1 MAHEIEFRNN
11 SYSYV
16 ENGKNGLA
24 WHKLGVAYD
33 RPLTAEEAI
42 KGCRADYNVVS
53 RPITSLTPEQ
63 VQAIHNGELIKINPF
78 QVEDEFRAITRED
91 TNKILSVASNKYR
104 ILQNSKAF
112 EFVDYITS
120 GELGKQATIDAAG
133 VLMDGK
139 KIFITAKFSESLK
152 IPGSNED
159 MVDMYLVFTNGF
171 DTKSSICC
179 MTTPVRVVCNNT
191 LNAAFNNNTGKIS
204 FRHYGDIN
212 SRFSLKE
219 ENIKHAVNCLN
230 ILDSYKDSLIKGI
243 EALGNKKITEEQAD
257 NIIKYVFCPENS
269 RSKLKAK
276 GFKIE
281 NDDDFSMKYRNI
293 VTKVKNALYNGIG
306 QEKLD
311 VNSGLWLFNGVTTAI
326 QNSLNF
332 KSEAKKFESIMNG
345 QLNNRLNETTEM
357 IMAV

>member
-24 WHKLGVAYD
+24 WHQLGIAYD

-63 VQAIHNGELIKINPF
+63 VQAIHNGELIKIDPY
-78 QVEDEFRAITRED
+78 QIEDDLRAITRED
-91 TNKILSVASNKYR
+91 TNKILSVASSKYQ
-104 ILQNSKAF
+104 ILQNIKAF

-152 IPGSNED
+152 MPGSNED

-171 DTKSSICC
+171 DRLSPICC
-179 MTTPVRVVCNNT
+179 MTTPIRVVCNNT
-191 LNAAFNNNTGKIS
+191 LNAAFNNNNGRIRFK
-204 FRHYGDIN
+204 HYGDVN
-212 SRFSLKE
+212 SKLNIKE
-219 ENIKHAVNCLN
+219 ENIKHAASCLK
-230 ILDSYKDSLIKGI
+230 IFDSYTQNLLKGI
-243 EALGNKKITEEQAD
+243 EVLGNKKISFEKAE
-257 NIIKYVFCPENS
+257 NIIKFVFCPENM
-269 RSKLKAK
+269 RSKLVAK
-276 GFKIE
+276 NYDI
-281 NDDDFSMKYRNI
+281 NDDDFSIRY
-293 VTKVKNALYNGIG
+293 KNKI
-306 QEKLD
+306 K
-311 VNSGLWLFNGVTTAI
+311 GVI
-326 QNSLNF
+326 NSLNNGVGQDIVEPETGLWVF
-332 KSEAKKFESIMNG
+332 NGITTAAQNYIKYTSEIKKFESLMDGQFNN
-345 QLNNRLNETTEM
+345 QLNEATRL
-357 IMAV
+357 IMAA